1 MAGGCHNYT
10 DSDFNIIF
18 TTKLVVSSLA
28 TVTCIAATLLIL
40 CAKAYKRF
48 VYRLVLYFMIA
59 VMFQAISLILE
70 QTPIIHNK
78 PDSQVEVR
86 NGWDVPCSIFAFLD
100 QIALWIGNFVVL
112 WIFLYLLHLVWNL
125 YHLKLVQQSQKIS
138 KGEIIALFAIFILP
152 LTFNWI
158 PFATNMYGLSG
169 LWCWIKETENGCTSD
184 PTIGLVLIFTLF
196 YGPLMFLMVFG
207 FASLLVIV
215 VALCK
220 RWKSVQGLVRQ
231 RYTKGIKEIV
241 FVMMYPILY
250 NLICIFLV
258 VNRINSAIRS
268 SRGEPP
274 FYPLWLAHALADSFR
289 TLLPPLAFL
298 LHPSTWGNLMCVKK
312 REEDEDT
319 EYFYVPP
326 EDSDIGEGITI
337 RGTKQI
343 EYGSVL
349 L

>member
-86 NGWDVPCSIFAFLD
+86 NGWGVPCSIFAFLD

-125 YHLKLVQQSQKIS
+125 YHLKLVQQSQKYPKAKSLLYLQFSYCHSHLTGYHLLQICMAYQDCGVGL
-138 KGEIIALFAIFILP
+138 KRQRMGVQAIQRLV
-152 LTFNWI
+152 LC
-158 PFATNMYGLSG
+158 LSLRCFMVHLCS
-169 LWCWIKETENGCTSD
+169 LWC
-184 PTIGLVLIFTLF
+184 
-196 YGPLMFLMVFG
+196 
-207 FASLLVIV
+207 
-215 VALCK
+215 
-220 RWKSVQGLVRQ
+220 
-231 RYTKGIKEIV
+231 
-241 FVMMYPILY
+241 
-250 NLICIFLV
+250 
-258 VNRINSAIRS
+258 
-268 SRGEPP
+268 
-274 FYPLWLAHALADSFR
+274 
-289 TLLPPLAFL
+289 
-298 LHPSTWGNLMCVKK
+298 
-312 REEDEDT
+312 
-319 EYFYVPP
+319 
-326 EDSDIGEGITI
+326 
-337 RGTKQI
+337 
-343 EYGSVL
+343 SVL
-349 L
+349 QVCW